1 MELKTQTHVSV
12 VLEEELGRG
21 GRGSVYAVHGGKK
34 AVKVFKG
41 QSRTERR
48 RKKVA
53 CERNLAKTCD
63 ASVAWPLE
71 DVFENGEWAGY
82 TMKRIFG
89 RGLDEVSHDED
100 VSFVDRVGY
109 ALEVCLIVDE
119 LHKSGVVMG
128 DLSLSNFVAS
138 WGRRSKVV
146 AIDPDSFQIKDDEA
160 GLCYPTTESREK
172 SLEMIRQG
180 ALGTYFLT
188 SRSDDFLLA
197 CAVFELLFGVHPLD
211 GERSDISPAQC
222 RQEHA
227 RSRTFP
233 FLDRPGATLSGVG
246 KDMEALFMRS
256 FIGDE
261 KAVPATSEYAL
272 ALGALLE
279 EQVSAGGVFM
289 SRFLG
294 ALIKVVGVALPAV
307 LALLGLGA
315 LAFDSAFLFVDT
327 AYLKG
332 FVMLCCAL
340 AAGSVFLGK
349 GFCFAS
355 VALTLFALAYS
366 DSAMYAVYAA
376 PDTIQ
381 AMLDVGIG
389 CVSDVVESMR
399 GFS

>member
-1 MELKTQTHVSV
+1 MELKTEAQVLV

-21 GRGSVYAVHGGKK
+21 GRGSVYAVRGGKK
-34 AVKVFKG
+34 VVKVFKG

-100 VSFVDRVGY
+100 VSFVDRIGY
-109 ALEVCLIVDE
+109 ALEICLIADG

-172 SLEMIRQG
+172 SLEMIDQG

-211 GERSDISPAQC
+211 GERSDVSPAQC

-256 FIGDE
+256 FMGDE
-261 KAVPATSEYAL
+261 GTMPAASEYAL

-279 EQVSAGGVFM
+279 EHVCAGGVFV

-294 ALIKVVGVALPAV
+294 FLIRVVGVALPAV
-307 LALLGLGA
+307 LALLGLGV
-315 LAFDSAFLFVDT
+315 LAFDGAFLFVD
-327 AYLKG
+327 AASLKG
-332 FVMLCCAL
+332 FILLCCVL

-349 GFCFAS
+349 GFCLAS
-355 VALTLFALAYS
+355 VVLTFFALAYS

-376 PDTIQ
+376 PNTIQ
-381 AMLDVGIG
+381 TMLAVGIG
-389 CVSDVVESMR
+389 CVGDATESMR
-399 GFS
+399 GFF